1 MSLPLEVSVRF
12 VFAIVAFVAAAVLI
26 GLGIAQRT
34 VFLEPDRVALS
45 TTVDGAS
52 EADYIVIEPDALA
65 AYPGKQTITAQG
77 DGTVFVAY
85 GRASDVE
92 AWVRADDH
100 VAVHYDAETGEL
112 ESELV
117 EGEEPGGSAE
127 PGATV
132 EPAPTEQPATGDAA
146 GEASPEAAAVS
157 PADSD
162 LWLDQFTGEA
172 SVIATVDVPEGISV
186 IVASGTADPAPEKLT
201 VAWPL
206 DNATPWAGPLLVG
219 GTAMFLLGL
228 GLLLSGVLSHR
239 RSRGPRRNLPKGP
252 RGMPRGLG
260 RRGGAGRRALGSG
273 RRALL
278 APLVLVPALA
288 LSACSAD
295 YWPSFDS
302 ATGGAASDSA
312 TPAPTPTASGE
323 PAADEELDSVP
334 AVTEP
339 QMERIMRKISVFTTE
354 SDEARSTDALDVRF
368 TGPALEARK
377 ADYAIRGVLP
387 DQTQALAIPA
397 GPLSVMLPQQT
408 TSDPATGWPRTV
420 LTVMESATDDAVAPT
435 ALVLQQDSPREQY
448 HVLYT
453 VALAPGPEFPD
464 VAPASVGA
472 PIIAPEYKGLVL
484 EPAQVSAAFA
494 DVLMKGA
501 DSEFAPLFDLEG
513 TDLDD
518 TLNAATRTN
527 EVQGANP
534 TISLSVSAVAGAFP
548 VVALATN
555 DAGALVSTTVTR
567 TEQSRP
573 NDGGTTGFADGSP
586 ARALSGFTEQSAKG
600 VQSTRDLQLLFY
612 VPAVGTDEPIRLL
625 GWSESLVSAS
635 EVP

>member
-1 MSLPLEVSVRF
+1 MRF
-12 VFAIVAFVAAAVLI
+12 VFAIVAFFAAAVLI

-45 TTVDGAS
+45 TTVDAA
-52 EADYIVIEPDALA
+52 EADYIVLGPDALA
-65 AYPGKQTITAQG
+65 VHPGKQTITAQG
-77 DGTVFVAY
+77 DGSVFVAY

-100 VAVHYDAETGEL
+100 VAVHYDAESGEL
-112 ESELV
+112 VSELV
-117 EGEEPGGSAE
+117 EGEEPEGATE

-132 EPAPTEQPATGDAA
+132 EPVPTEPPATGDAA
-146 GEASPEAAAVS
+146 AEASTEPAAVS

-162 LWLDQFTGEA
+162 LWLDQFTGDA

-186 IVASGTADPAPEKLT
+186 LVASGSADPAPEKLT

-260 RRGGAGRRALGSG
+260 RKGGSGTRALGNG

-288 LSACSAD
+288 LSACSAE

-323 PAADEELDSVP
+323 PAEPAEEIDSVP

-339 QMERIMRKISVFTTE
+339 QMERIMRKVSVFTTE
-354 SDEARSTDALDVRF
+354 SDEARSTDALAARF

-484 EPAQVSAAFA
+484 APAQVSAAFA

-501 DSEFAPLFDLEG
+501 DSEFASLFDLEG

-534 TISLSVSAVAGAFP
+534 TISLTVSAAAGAFP

>member
-1 MSLPLEVSVRF
+1 MRF
-12 VFAIVAFVAAAVLI
+12 VFAIVAFFAAAVLI

-45 TTVDGAS
+45 TTIDAAS

-65 AYPGKQTITAQG
+65 VNAGKQTITAQG
-77 DGTVFVAY
+77 DGRVFVAY
-85 GRASDVE
+85 GRASDVD
-92 AWVRADDH
+92 AWVRGDDH
-100 VAVHYDAETGEL
+100 VAVHYDAESGEL
-112 ESELV
+112 VSEVV
-117 EGEEPGGSAE
+117 EGEAPADASAE
-127 PGATV
+127 ESVPSV
-132 EPAPTEQPATGDAA
+132 EPAPTEQPAEGDA
-146 GEASPEAAAVS
+146 EASVEEAAVS

-162 LWLDQFTGEA
+162 LWLDQFTGDA

-186 IVASGTADPAPEKLT
+186 IVASGSADPAPDEIT

-219 GTAMFLLGL
+219 GSLMFLLGL

-260 RRGGAGRRALGSG
+260 RKGGASGTRAIGGGRRAF
-273 RRALL
+273 L

-302 ATGGAASDSA
+302 ATAGDASESA
-312 TPAPTPTASGE
+312 APTPTPSASGE
-323 PAADEELDSVP
+323 PAEAPEEIDSVP

-339 QMERIMRKISVFTTE
+339 QMERIMRKIAVFTTE
-354 SDEARSTDALDVRF
+354 SDEARSTDALDARF

-420 LTVMESATDDAVAPT
+420 LTVMESADEAVAPT

-484 EPAQVSAAFA
+484 APAQVSTAFA

-501 DSEFAPLFDLEG
+501 DSEYAALFDLEA

-518 TLNAATRTN
+518 KLNAATRTQ

-573 NDGGTTGFADGSP
+573 NDGGTTGFGDGSP
-586 ARALSGFTEQSAKG
+586 ARALSGFSEQSAKG

-612 VPAVGTDEPIRLL
+612 VPAVGTDEPIQLL